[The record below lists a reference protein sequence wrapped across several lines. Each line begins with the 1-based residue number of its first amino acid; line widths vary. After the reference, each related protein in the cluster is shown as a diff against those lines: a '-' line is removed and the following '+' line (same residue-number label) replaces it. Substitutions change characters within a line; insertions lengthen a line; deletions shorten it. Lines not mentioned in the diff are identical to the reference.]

1 MATMSRSKIL
11 AKARAKPKVRA
22 KPRIQATPKA
32 RAKPKARTKP
42 KALTK
47 ASAAA
52 KARATPKARA
62 AARPVASAPAAAVP
76 EHKRMEAIRRATAIA
91 AAKERRERI
100 AEYHRAY
107 AALERAN
114 QPTRSVA
121 TRGVATRRAGMAA
134 GRAGGPGAPAPAK
147 ARPPL
152 RLVAEGD
159 SWFDYP
165 PHLGIEG
172 TGGVITELAGRL
184 DIPILNLA
192 KAGDE
197 ARYMLGEQQ
206 RRRIRKLFTD
216 PATPHAFFFS
226 GGGNDVAGEPLVL
239 WIRDRRAGMKPADA
253 VDPKRYNAVLDLT
266 ISAYEDLR
274 AMRDAHAPQ
283 CVLFLHSYDYAVPNG
298 KGVCGLGPWLEPSL
312 EARGWKDY
320 EEAKAIVKALLTAF
334 RLRLEAF
341 AAADPE
347 GTVLVPT
354 QGLLTE
360 DQWDNELHPTRKGF
374 KVVARAFEEAVR
386 ARLVIPAAKP
396 AAPKPRVGPPT
407 KAVRRARAPA

>member
-1 MATMSRSKIL
+1 MATTARSKL
-11 AKARAKPKVRA
+11 PAKAKARAKPEVRA
-22 KPRIQATPKA
+22 KPKVRVKVSATTRA
-32 RAKPKARTKP
+32 R
-42 KALTK
+42 ALTK
-47 ASAAA
+47 AQ
-52 KARATPKARA
+52 A
-62 AARPVASAPAAAVP
+62 AARPGASAPAAAVP
-76 EHKRMEAIRRATAIA
+76 EHKRLEAIRRATAIA

-107 AALERAN
+107 AALERASR
-114 QPTRSVA
+114 P
-121 TRGVATRRAGMAA
+121 TRGVATRRAGVAA

-147 ARPPL
+147 APPPL

-239 WIRDRRAGMKPADA
+239 WIRDRKAGMKPADA
-253 VDPKRYNAVLDLT
+253 VDPKRYGAVLDLT
-266 ISAYEDLR
+266 MSAYEDLR

-320 EEAKAIVKALLTAF
+320 AEAKAIVKALLTAF

-341 AAADPE
+341 ASADPE

-374 KVVARAFEEAVR
+374 RVVARAFEEAVR